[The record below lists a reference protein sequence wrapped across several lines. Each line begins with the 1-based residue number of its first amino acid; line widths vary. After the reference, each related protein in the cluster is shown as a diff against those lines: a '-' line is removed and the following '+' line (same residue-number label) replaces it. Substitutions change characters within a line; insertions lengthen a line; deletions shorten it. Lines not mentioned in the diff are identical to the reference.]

1 MSEITALS
9 GLIGMAAVLMLCYLF
24 ISAQAITFW
33 SGPRAGP
40 KWATF
45 FGYMNPSEGPIKYPR
60 LNAGVLALF
69 ALAFEGG
76 SAYIALHPEF
86 LPPGGSFVLAL
97 QIVLAAVWTVF
108 FFRLPMRSVRRE
120 M

>member
-1 MSEITALS
+1 
-9 GLIGMAAVLMLCYLF
+9 MAAVLMLCYLF

-45 FGYMNPSEGPIKYPR
+45 FGYMNPSEGPIKFPR
-60 LNAGVLALF
+60 RNAGVLALV
-69 ALAFEGG
+69 ALAFEGAL
-76 SAYIALHPEF
+76 AYGAFYPEL
-86 LPPGGSFVLAL
+86 LPRGGSFVIAL

-108 FFRLPMRSVRRE
+108 VFRLPMRSVRRE
-120 M
+120 MWRGIS